1 MTGENS
7 SSLAINIVMGYVLS
21 VMVIIVSNGAIV
33 AAQQY
38 DFSYAGRNA
47 GEV

>member
-1 MTGENS
+1 MTCENS
-7 SSLAINIVMGYVLS
+7 SILAINIVMGYVLS
-21 VMVIIVSNGAIV
+21 VMVIIVSNGVIV

-38 DFSYAGRNA
+38 DFGNTGPNA

>member
-7 SSLAINIVMGYVLS
+7 SSLAINIFMWYVLS
-21 VMVIIVSNGAIV
+21 VMVILVSNGVIV

-38 DFSYAGRNA
+38 DFANA
-47 GEV
+47 EPSVGEV

>member
-1 MTGENS
+1 MMRENS
-7 SSLAINIVMGYVLS
+7 SSLAINIFMGYVLS
-21 VMVIIVSNGAIV
+21 VMVIIVSKGVIV

-38 DFSYAGRNA
+38 DFANGGRNA

>member
-7 SSLAINIVMGYVLS
+7 SSLAINFMWYVLS
-21 VMVIIVSNGAIV
+21 VMVIIVSNGVIV

-38 DFSYAGRNA
+38 DFANA
-47 GEV
+47 EPSVGKV